1 MTISE
6 QRRKDLASTLELYKR
21 LYSDFEELRTK
32 DFKEYNVL
40 YMMTNEQLNDI
51 WHKRKQLG
59 NCNALSVLAS
69 GDQAFNL
76 VNKGVLSI
84 DTFDINRL
92 TEYYALGFKKTAIE
106 TLSFMDFLMLFDRY
120 DPDYDFELEKEVIK
134 NMSDEYR
141 WFWQELLYSAK
152 DIKENPSIFDLVGG
166 CNYIDN
172 VIRDRKNNYLL
183 DENEYKMLQE
193 NLKKAKITFRCCD
206 IKEITKSFGK
216 YNIIYLSNILDYYKQ
231 IFRGQDSLQKA
242 YKLLGTIYKKNF
254 KGSGEIFLTNLTGDF
269 KTKLFLDNPELP
281 QNKYYDYLNKLIAT
295 GIPKGK
301 ALLKTKK

>member
-1 MTISE
+1 MIIPE
-6 QRRKDLASTLELYKR
+6 QRRKDLACTLELYKR

-76 VNKGVLSI
+76 INKGVLSI
-84 DTFDINRL
+84 DTYDINRL

-106 TLSFMDFLMLFDRY
+106 TLSFMDFLNLFDRY
-120 DPDYDFELEKEVIK
+120 DLEWNSDLEREVIK
-134 NMSDEYR
+134 NMPDEYR
-141 WFWQELLYSAK
+141 WFWQEFLYSAK
-152 DIKENPSIFDLVGG
+152 DIKRNPSIFDLVGG
-166 CNYIDN
+166 CGIIDQ
-172 VIRDRKNNYLL
+172 ILCDRKNNYLL
-183 DENEYKMLQE
+183 DENEYKLLQE
-193 NLKKAKITFRCCD
+193 NMKKAKITFSCCD
-206 IKEITKSFGK
+206 IKEIPKSFGQ

-231 IFRGQDSLQKA
+231 IFRGKHSLQKA
-242 YKLLGTIYKKNF
+242 YKLLTTIYMKNL
-254 KGSGEIFLTNLTGDF
+254 KDSGEIFLTNLTGDF
-269 KTKLFLDNPELP
+269 RTKLFLDNPEIP
-281 QNKYYDYLNKLIAT
+281 QNKYYDYLNELIAT

>member
-242 YKLLGTIYKKNF
+242 YKLLGTIYKKNL

>member
-1 MTISE
+1 MIIPE

-32 DFKEYNVL
+32 DFKEYNIL

-51 WHKRKQLG
+51 WQKRRQLG

-69 GDQAFNL
+69 GDQTFNL

-106 TLSFMDFLMLFDRY
+106 TLSFMDFLTLFDRY

-134 NMSDEYR
+134 NMPDEYR
-141 WFWQELLYSAK
+141 WFWQEFLYLAK
-152 DIKENPSIFDLVGG
+152 DIKQNPSIFDLVGG
-166 CNYIDN
+166 CDDIDN
-172 VIRDRKNNYLL
+172 VLCDRKNNYLL
-183 DENEYKMLQE
+183 DGNEYKLLQE
-193 NLKKAKITFRCCD
+193 NMKKAKITFRCCD
-206 IKEITKSFGK
+206 IKEIPKTFGQ

-231 IFRGQDSLQKA
+231 IFKGNDSFRKA
-242 YKLLGTIYKKNF
+242 NKLLVNIYKKNL

-269 KTKLFLDNPELP
+269 RTKLFFDNPELP
-281 QNKYYDYLNKLIAT
+281 QNKYYDYLNELIAT

-301 ALLKTKK
+301 ALLKVKK